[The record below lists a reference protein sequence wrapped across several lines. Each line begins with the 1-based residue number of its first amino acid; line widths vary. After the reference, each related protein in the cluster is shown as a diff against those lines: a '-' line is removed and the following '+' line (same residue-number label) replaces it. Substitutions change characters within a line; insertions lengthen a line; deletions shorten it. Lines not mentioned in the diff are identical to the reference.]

1 MLLPKFA
8 TKISPPALVE
18 VAEAH
23 AQLARL
29 VNRKYLWQL
38 LRIQEQ
44 TLAEAQKEA
53 RRLGSRQF
61 IAQCLLKEAV
71 EQRDN
76 ANPNSLGQAGALRAA
91 KQRLKL
97 DSLHVALNH
106 QSRLATEPR

>member
-29 VNRKYLWQL
+29 VNRKYLWQF

-44 TLAEAQKEA
+44 TLVEAQEA